1 MILQYD
7 HTISDYSFSNNE
19 VVTFEIKELNTFR
32 KKFNKKIKDKNKSI
46 ETIIEES
53 GGVIFSNIHGV
64 ISLDLNSKG
73 LISLNN
79 YKETNTKM
87 ISLRIENYSDMNGYQ
102 EEYILSGLTIEL
114 KKEDIFNL
122 ITDFNKELEEKKK
135 AVEKL
140 SHEIRSKFLESH
152 RQKNKKVIN
161 QIKSLKGKI
170 KKDKNKHLKEIND
183 KVEEVFKE
191 ELNSISNKLAEK
203 IRELDSYRKKPL
215 LKILLK
221 KYNLKVEEIEIIEAF
236 NEEMNI

>member
-32 KKFNKKIKDKNKSI
+32 EKFNKKIKDKNKSI

>member
-32 KKFNKKIKDKNKSI
+32 EKFNKKIKDKNKSI

-102 EEYILSGLTIEL
+102 EEYILSGLTIKL

-236 NEEMNI
+236 NDEMNI